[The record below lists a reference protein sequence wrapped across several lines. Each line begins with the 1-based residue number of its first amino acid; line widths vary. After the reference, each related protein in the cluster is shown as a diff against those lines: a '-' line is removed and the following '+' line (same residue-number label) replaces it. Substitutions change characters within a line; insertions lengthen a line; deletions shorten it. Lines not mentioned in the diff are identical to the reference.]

1 MKAWELKAE
10 NRFQGISDYYTYK
23 YNNLWY
29 NLPRGDKD
37 EPIYKPLSGAGVF
50 NK

>member
-1 MKAWELKAE
+1 LNQKLS
-10 NRFQGISDYYTYK
+10 RYYTYK

-29 NLPRGDKD
+29 NLAGGDKD

-50 NK
+50 KK